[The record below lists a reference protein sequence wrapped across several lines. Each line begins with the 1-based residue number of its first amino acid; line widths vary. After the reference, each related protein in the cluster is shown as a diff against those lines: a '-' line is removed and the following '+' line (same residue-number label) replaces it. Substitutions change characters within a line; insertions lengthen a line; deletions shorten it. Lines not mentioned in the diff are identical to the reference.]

1 MSLEEVAGL
10 DEIAHGWPL
19 IHRLLYIAQRS
30 ERFRQEA
37 ALKAAK
43 VIQEHTQAVDLYQS
57 AMQLAN
63 APKDDQWL
71 QHAQSKI
78 KREHEKLIG
87 ELRMYQNNVIS
98 ESIRMAYQDLGDHYR
113 QAGKFEEALLQYEH
127 MREYCT
133 TNEHALEMYIRAMQ
147 AAYDLQQYATV
158 LAYVDK
164 AESVLTAHVDAE
176 LAVPGQ
182 NEGWRSTLAQ
192 GNSDSNPIRSLFQRS
207 GHGQQRDA
215 PSATFS
221 SARNALQSEISHGN
235 LFARVGVFRILA
247 QLAQCDKTQPLPEVQ
262 CDATNHN
269 TYSDLVTP
277 CLLAWYAVL
286 SVLSLPP
293 CTQRKSAETLSTNEE
308 FFACTEIQ
316 SGPRDTVQAYL
327 RSNFSRALDLMK
339 QNKPMLELDPILG
352 DDFAVLLHA
361 IESRLLARYLSAFQ
375 RTSLVSLSQKFH
387 RDTTSIAALLVHLI
401 SSDVITARIDWQN
414 QVVEM
419 QSQQNT
425 YMQQQE
431 ADAMYNAA
439 TEASI
444 LREQISLV
452 QKLNHA
458 E

>member
-1 MSLEEVAGL
+1 MSLDEVAGLEEVA
-10 DEIAHGWPL
+10 DGWPL
-19 IHRLLYIAQRS
+19 IHRLMYIAQKS
-30 ERFRQEA
+30 EQFRQEA

-43 VIQEHTQAVDLYQS
+43 VIQEHTQAVDVYQR

-63 APKDDQWL
+63 VPGDDQWL
-71 QHAQSKI
+71 KRAQSEI
-78 KREHEKLIG
+78 KREYEKLNG

-164 AESVLTAHVDAE
+164 AESVLAAHVDAE

-182 NEGWRSTLAQ
+182 NDAWRSTLAQ

-221 SARNALQSEISHGN
+221 SARNALESENSHSN
-235 LFARVGVFRILA
+235 LFARVRVFRIIA
-247 QLAQCDKTQPLPEVQ
+247 QLAECDKTQPLPEVQ
-262 CDATNHN
+262 CDATNHSA
-269 TYSDLVTP
+269 YSDLVTP
-277 CLLAWYAVL
+277 SLLAWYAVL

-293 CTQRKSAETLSTNEE
+293 STQRKSAETLSTDEQ
-308 FFACTEIQ
+308 FLTSTEIH
-316 SGPRDTVQAYL
+316 SGPRDTIQAYL
-327 RSNFSRALDLMK
+327 KSNFSRALDLIN
-339 QNKPMLELDPILG
+339 QHKPMLELDPILG
-352 DDFAVLLHA
+352 DNFAALLHA
-361 IESRLLARYLSAFQ
+361 IESRLLARYLAAFQ
-375 RTSLVSLSQKFH
+375 RTSLVSLSQRFH
-387 RDTTSIAALLVHLI
+387 RDPTSIASLLVQLI
-401 SSDVITARIDWQN
+401 YSDVISAKIDWEN

-425 YMQQQE
+425 HMQQQE
-431 ADAMYNAA
+431 AGAMYDAA
-439 TEASI
+439 AEASV
-444 LREQISLV
+444 LREQIFFV
-452 QKLNHA
+452 QKLNYA